1 MNTVEPP
8 LAKKLGGLNL
18 LRGALNSSAAAIR
31 VLEDWKTEMPRRITV
46 HVGLLM
52 IAMLAGCTQ
61 DRGDIGRGGECAA
74 GLDAGYR
81 ELNHAEASGLSGT
94 VAWSKAATL
103 LAAAKVQQQFEEY
116 QNCVIKVRK
125 AREYLRGN

>member
-1 MNTVEPP
+1 MPS
-8 LAKKLGGLNL
+8 K
-18 LRGALNSSAAAIR
+18 IR
-31 VLEDWKTEMPRRITV
+31 FYAPM
-46 HVGLLM
+46 LM
-52 IAMLAGCTQ
+52 IVILAGCTQ
-61 DRGDIGRGGECAA
+61 DRGDIGLGGACAD

-81 ELNHAEASGLSGT
+81 ELNHAEAGGLSGT

-116 QNCVIKVRK
+116 QNCVIKARK

>member
-1 MNTVEPP
+1 VE
-8 LAKKLGGLNL
+8 
-18 LRGALNSSAAAIR
+18 IF
-31 VLEDWKTEMPRRITV
+31 DMPRRILACTY
-46 HVGLLM
+46 LLM
-52 IAMLAGCTQ
+52 ISTLAACTQ
-61 DRGDIGRGGECAA
+61 DQGDIGLGGQCAD

-81 ELNHAEASGLSGT
+81 ELNHAEANGLSGT

-125 AREYLRGN
+125 ARAYLRGN